1 MNLLQYNKKE
11 SKMRFPTAPEN
22 LSDIQK
28 IEEKSLSDYLP
39 YRTTHKVIE
48 TSAEIFRDKPAIIF
62 IPDANNPTVSI
73 SISYSDLLKRVNQA
87 ANLFDKI
94 HAKNA
99 SKVISYLLPN
109 LPQTHFTLWGAE
121 AVGIVNPLRPDLSPE
136 QIARLLRK
144 SGSKTLVTVG
154 EFIAPAIWANVLE
167 ARKHYPELNTIFVI
181 GGRADEAQGIYDFD
195 AELAKESE
203 DFIQTDISPNDICAY
218 FHTSATTTPDP
229 KLVRL
234 TQQGTVY
241 AAWATGTCLGF
252 QESDVVGVGL
262 PFFHVGAPT
271 VGGLVPFMCGATT
284 VLMSPMGW
292 MGDGVISHFWEIVR
306 THGITITAALNFMYN
321 ALLNPE
327 QMQDTSLRLAIAG
340 TPVSD
345 SIAQL
350 YKAKGIQVADIYGSS
365 ETMLTCFNP
374 PHFARAGS
382 MGLRFP
388 YADTKIIQISGG
400 IGELW
405 VRGRHVTRGYQ
416 DEPMDAFTQDGWFR
430 TGDLVK
436 QDDKGYYW
444 FFDRAADV
452 IHHNDGLISSLELEH
467 LFESH
472 KDVDRAAVIGQ
483 HDPIHVEVPVLF
495 VTLKPGVSTTAD
507 ALRQW
512 AIHRIPNASHRPMDI
527 FIKDTFPLNGIAK
540 VIKPLLRDEMRM
552 HREPTM
558 SL

>member
-1 MNLLQYNKKE
+1 
-11 SKMRFPTAPEN
+11 MRFPKAPEN
-22 LSDIQK
+22 LSDIEN
-28 IEEKSLSDYLP
+28 IERNPLSSYLT
-39 YRTTHKVIE
+39 YDTTYEVIK
-48 TSAEIFRDKPAIIF
+48 TSAKNFPDKPAIIF
-62 IPDANNPTVSI
+62 IPDANHPTQSI
-73 SISYSDLLKRVNQA
+73 SLSYSDLLKRINQA
-87 ANLFDKI
+87 ANLFDKT
-94 HAKNA
+94 HKKNS

-136 QIARLLRK
+136 QIVKLLRK

-154 EFIAPAIWANVLE
+154 EFIAPPIWANVLE
-167 ARKHYPELNTIFVI
+167 ARKLYPQLNTIFVI

-195 AELAKESE
+195 AQLAKESE
-203 DFIQTDISPNDICAY
+203 HFVQVDISPNDVCAY

-234 TQQGTVY
+234 TQKGKVY

-292 MGDGVISHFWEIVR
+292 MGDGVIPYFWEIVH
-306 THGITITAALNFMYN
+306 THRITITAALNFMYN
-321 ALLNPE
+321 VLLNPE
-327 QMQDTSLRLAIAG
+327 QMQNTTLRLAIAG

-345 SIAQL
+345 AIAQL

-374 PHFARAGS
+374 PRFARAGS

-388 YADTKIIQISGG
+388 YSDTKIIQISGE

-416 DEPMDAFTQDGWFR
+416 DEPMDAFTQDGWFK

-436 QDDKGYYW
+436 QDTEGYYW
-444 FFDRAADV
+444 FFDRTADV

-472 KDVDRAAVIGQ
+472 PHVDRAAVIGQ
-483 HDPIHVEVPVLF
+483 HDPVHGEVPVLF
-495 VTLKPGVSTTAD
+495 VTLKSGVLSTSD
-507 ALRQW
+507 ALHQW
-512 AIHRIPNASHRPMDI
+512 AIHHIPNASHRPMDI
-527 FIKDTFPLNGIAK
+527 FIKDAFPLNGIAK
-540 VIKPLLRDEMRM
+540 VIKPLLREELHM
-552 HREPTM
+552 HREPAM